1 MKHKQLEFCSNV
13 KILVTLSSETT
24 FEIKDCDLLHE
35 TPKNVVIRA
44 SDFTIIRYRH
54 CLNSLHIT
62 GIYNFEKIPEL
73 LKFLSERTFIP
84 SSLLAKKVVI
94 NNSSWHMNLKEQINL
109 KKLAEKLLVL
119 KSKDFT
125 WKFNTLKFP
134 GLCIKWTEGCAIL
147 FNSGKINILGIKSKQ
162 CFFRIKIK
170 ILDIIYASN
179 LE

>member
-13 KILVTLSSETT
+13 KILLTLPSETT
-24 FEIKDCDLLHE
+24 FEIKDCDLIHE
-35 TPKNVVIRA
+35 TLKNVIIRA
-44 SDFTIIRYRH
+44 SEFTITRYRH
-54 CLNSLHIT
+54 CLNSFHIT

-73 LKFLSERTFIP
+73 LKFLSERTFTPCNI
-84 SSLLAKKVVI
+84 LAKKIII
-94 NNSSWHMNLKEQINL
+94 NNSLWHVNLKEQINF
-109 KKLAEKLLVL
+109 KKLAVKLLGL

-162 CFFRIKIK
+162 CFFRIKVK
-170 ILDIIYASN
+170 ILDIIYANN